1 MRWTLFQRLELAAP
15 LIVVLSGQISAQG
28 WIVPRPCGVGIIP
41 AEGRPTV
48 APPIRD
54 CRQNIARTR
63 SDVRVE
69 LTDRVLRYEVEE
81 RFVNRGGM
89 VGEAD
94 YLFPLPA
101 NAAFQDLKLSING
114 ELVSGETMNAGQARG
129 IYESIVRAQRDPALV
144 EWMGHGLLRA
154 RVFPINPGEE
164 KRIVVRF
171 QSVAAR
177 EGDALR
183 VDYFRGGAPGTTN
196 VRDDGSSSFTLA
208 YRNAPELGTPYS
220 PTHQLDVHNT
230 SNRTEVAVRGDAK
243 DVTLLVPARRST
255 TAAISALAY
264 APGNEDGFA
273 LITVTPPAGL
283 RDDAIPRDITLV
295 LDVSGSMSGRKIEQA
310 RAAGRQLL
318 ATLRPAD
325 RFRIIDFSSDVRTF
339 QDDFVTASDAN
350 VRRAA
355 RYLDA
360 LDASGGTNIEGA
372 LREAMRPS
380 VAEGRLPIILF
391 LTDGE
396 PTIGERQPD
405 RLASIATDAN
415 GRSRDTRRIF
425 TFGLGSD
432 VNVSLLETL
441 ALEGRGT
448 SQFVRPDESV
458 ERMVGIV
465 ADRLVGPVLTDV
477 RIRVEGD
484 PRLSK
489 MLPSQPSDLF
499 ADRDLVALTRY
510 SGHGQA
516 RLIVEGNRRGTP
528 VRWTSTVELPD
539 RERDNQF
546 VARLWA
552 AQRVGYL
559 SAEKRKHGVSR
570 EIDDEIRSLG
580 ERYGIP
586 TEFTSYLVVEPQLV
600 ANRRGILT
608 PAVAPAAGA
617 SVAPPAAD
625 QRFEMAKTSAAQR
638 AAGNIAVLDSIAAPS
653 SVLARRPGERDA
665 GADVKKVDAR
675 TFLLR
680 DGVWTDARFR
690 AGMETIII
698 KPYSKAYFD
707 LVSQLPELRSTFAL
721 GDRVIVVGKNLAISL
736 DESKGSAELSD
747 AMRKTIARGW

>member
-1 MRWTLFQRLELAAP
+1 MRWTLFRQLELAAP
-15 LIVVLSGQISAQG
+15 LLFAAVSRSADAQG
-28 WIVPRPCGVGIIP
+28 WIIPRPCGVGIIP
-41 AEGRPTV
+41 VEGRPAV

-69 LTDRVLRYEVEE
+69 LADHVLRYEVEE

-89 VGEAD
+89 IGEAD

-129 IYESIVRAQRDPALV
+129 IYESIVRARRDPALV

-154 RVFPINPGEE
+154 RIFPINPGEE

-171 QSVAAR
+171 QSVASR

-183 VDYFRGGAPGTTN
+183 IDYFRGGAPGTTN
-196 VRDDGSSSFTLA
+196 VSDDGTNSFTLS
-208 YRNAPELGTPYS
+208 YRATSDLGTPYS
-220 PTHQLDVHNT
+220 PTHQLDVHNNA
-230 SNRTEVAVRGDAK
+230 NRVEVAVRGDAK
-243 DVTLLVPARRST
+243 DVTLLVPARRPAS
-255 TAAISALAY
+255 AAISALAY

-273 LITVTPPAGL
+273 LITVTPPAAP
-283 RDDAIPRDITLV
+283 REDAIPRDITLV
-295 LDVSGSMSGRKIEQA
+295 LDVSGSMSGRKMEQA

-318 ATLRPAD
+318 ATLRPTD
-325 RFRIIDFSSDVRTF
+325 RFRLIDFSSDVRNF
-339 QDDFVTASDAN
+339 QSEFVPASDAN
-350 VRRAA
+350 IRQAS

-372 LREAMRPS
+372 LREAVRPA

-396 PTIGERQPD
+396 PTVGETQPD
-405 RLASIATDAN
+405 RLAAIAADAN
-415 GRSRDTRRIF
+415 SRSRETRRIF

-458 ERMVGIV
+458 ERTVGIV
-465 ADRLVGPVLTDV
+465 ASRLVGPVLTDV

-499 ADRDLVALTRY
+499 ADHDLVALARY
-510 SGHGQA
+510 SGHGEA
-516 RLIVEGNRRGTP
+516 RVIVEGNRRGTA

-539 RERDNQF
+539 HERDNQF

-559 SAEKRKHGVSR
+559 SAEKRKHGASQ
-570 EIDDEIRSLG
+570 EIDDEIRTLG

-586 TEFTSYLVVEPQLV
+586 TEFTSYLVTEPQFA
-600 ANRRGILT
+600 ANRRGLMA
-608 PAVAPAAGA
+608 PAMNAPAAMPLA
-617 SVAPPAAD
+617 E
-625 QRFEMAKTSAAQR
+625 QRFELAKASAAQR
-638 AAGNIAVLDSIAAPS
+638 AASSVAVLDSMTGSTPRDMSRNAAGTT
-653 SVLARRPGERDA
+653 RKIDG
-665 GADVKKVDAR
+665 R
-675 TFLLR
+675 TFTLR
-680 DGVWTDARFR
+680 DGVWTDIRFR
-690 AGMETIII
+690 GGMETIII
-698 KPYSKAYFD
+698 KAYSKAYFD
-707 LVSQLPELRSTFAL
+707 LLTQLPELRSIFTL
-721 GDRVIVVGKNLAISL
+721 GDRVIAAGKSIAISV
-736 DESKGSAELSD
+736 DDSKGVADLSD
-747 AMRKTIARGW
+747 AVRKSITRGW